1 MESTNG
7 LRADCTPGTGAA
19 RQYLERMSSSSPPDV
34 QAVFDAYPPA
44 VRSRLLELRS
54 LILDIAAT
62 TPGAGPLDE
71 TLKWGQPSYLT
82 AETGS
87 GTTVR
92 LGPKKGDDAS
102 CCLFIHC
109 QTSLVDRFRALPDA
123 GGLVFEGTRAV
134 VFDVDDPL
142 PEGAA
147 VFVRAA
153 LTYHRDKG

>member
-1 MESTNG
+1 M
-7 LRADCTPGTGAA
+7 PI
-19 RQYLERMSSSSPPDV
+19 PPSV

-44 VRSRLLELRS
+44 VRSRLLELRA
-54 LILDIAAT
+54 LLLDIAAT
-62 TPGAGPLDE
+62 TPGVGPLDE

-92 LGPKKGDDAS
+92 LGPKKGDDAR
-102 CCLFIHC
+102 CCLFVHC
-109 QTSLVDRFRALPDA
+109 QTSLVDRFRALSDA

-134 VFDVDDPL
+134 VFDVDEPL

-147 VFVRAA
+147 AFVRAA
-153 LTYHRDKG
+153 LTYHRDKR